1 MVAVLDIR
9 VDPTEVA
16 ILWAATVPMAIT
28 HTRMPMAMAITH
40 TPIDT
45 AIIPTIIAIR
55 GVRLYSG
62 ATNIFRHLIAP
73 LRSMDPPC

>member
-1 MVAVLDIR
+1 M
-9 VDPTEVA
+9 
-16 ILWAATVPMAIT
+16 LWAAMVPMAIT
-28 HTRMPMAMAITH
+28 HTRIHTRMPTAMAITH

-62 ATNIFRHLIAP
+62 ATSIFRHLIAP
-73 LRSMDPPC
+73 LRSMDPPCERKGDPIFEI